1 MNSISAHPVNPL
13 QPQIDS
19 LLAQLEST
27 KMDAILYW
35 NLVTLQACANDY
47 DTSVTTA
54 PQQLGPPGTS
64 RAFAIIHGAMYDS
77 FATFSKDYQP
87 FFHPNNMPNV
97 KNVAKES
104 ATDAAIMEAA
114 YQTLLSLYS
123 KQQPIFDAV
132 RTEYLKQLKSN
143 RYNQAAITTGIA
155 VGKLISAYILASRQN
170 DNSQLNMSYTPINL
184 PGYHQPDPTHPDQ
197 GFLDPQWGKVTPFL
211 LNNGSQFRPSNVVG
225 DTPANRLNYLNSA
238 QYIGDFNEVQAIGA
252 QISAVRTPDQTQIG
266 VFWAYDGAPK
276 IGVPPRLF
284 NQIVRVIAIQ
294 QKNSLEDNAHLF
306 ALINYGM
313 GDAAIAAWDC
323 KYYYQFWRPIVG
335 IRTGTTYTQS
345 DPNWLPYGSPSD
357 SNSTN
362 FTPGFPSY
370 VSGHSTFGSTIF
382 EILRQFYGT
391 DNISFQFQSDEFNG
405 KTYDSYTGQVRPP
418 VTRSYQSFTQAE
430 LENFY
435 SRIYLGVHWPTDQ
448 ANGKSLGQNIGQ
460 FAFNKFNQF
469 CSK

>member
-1 MNSISAHPVNPL
+1 MNSVTTIPVNPL
-13 QPQIDS
+13 QPQINS

-35 NLVTLQACANDY
+35 NLVALQACANDY
-47 DTSVTTA
+47 DTSVTAA

-77 FATFSKDYQP
+77 FATFSKNYQP

-132 RTEYLKQLKSN
+132 RTEYLKQLSSN
-143 RYNQAAITTGIA
+143 GNNEGPIVIGIV
-155 VGKLISAYILASRQN
+155 VGKLISAYILGSRQH

-184 PGYHQPDPTHPDQ
+184 PGYHQPDPTHPNQ

-211 LNNGSQFRPSNVVG
+211 LNNGSQFRPSNIVG
-225 DTPANRLNYLNSA
+225 DTPAKRLAYLNSA
-238 QYIGDFNEVQAIGA
+238 QYIGDFNEEQAIGA
-252 QISAVRTPDQTQIG
+252 QMSTIRTPDQTQIG

-276 IGVPPRLF
+276 IGVPPRLY

-294 QKNSLEDNAHLF
+294 QNNTLEDNAHLF

-335 IRTGTTYTQS
+335 IRRGTTYTQAI
-345 DPNWLPYGSPSD
+345 PNWLPYGSPAD
-357 SNSTN
+357 ANTINSVA
-362 FTPGFPSY
+362 PFPSY

-382 EILRQFYGT
+382 EILRQFYET
-391 DNISFQFQSDEFNG
+391 DNIEFTLKSDEFNG
-405 KTYDSYTGQVRPP
+405 ITYDSYSKMLRPNI
-418 VTRSYQSFTQAE
+418 VRSYQSFTQAE
-430 LENFY
+430 WENYY

-448 ANGKSLGQNIGQ
+448 ANGKILGRNIGN
-460 FAFNKFNQF
+460 FAFNKFNQLY
-469 CSK
+469 SK